1 MTAST
6 AKDDIDTVD
15 TESRI
20 HTQFE
25 LNTHQRLIL
34 HVSTVDLL
42 IKQETCNGFDL
53 EWDIL

>member
-15 TESRI
+15 TESCI

-42 IKQETCNGFDL
+42 IKQETCNGFDF